1 MCAGGLD
8 GMKRHWDP
16 LVSMLD
22 GDTSDAAKVAATRIM
37 MGIFTLATGRSS
49 RVRKP
54 NCVMTDATESN
65 MGETKVNEI
74 DPDANKDLPHENK
87 LLNWGLTSRIH
98 HSLLKHLPQ
107 LIHALLRGNDNRI
120 ESGATQYFKRGG
132 SSNGISGVVHP
143 GRCCIVPF
151 TSWRLHVCILLAEL
165 LTHNEPEEK
174 SELQNLNGNEEAE
187 AFSLMAM
194 NAVMELTLPPALQ
207 TNNDDQVSES
217 TVLNP
222 WPFLCDWVF
231 DYPENTLYHF
241 QFIRLFKAICMEH
254 HEASLRLV
262 LQKLKFVS
270 RAVKTCSGAYANRGV
285 LLVCLNVL
293 RLRSHSLAPSAF
305 LCQFLKSHDAW
316 KGFQD
321 ELLRMTLEQ
330 ERHSHP
336 VPSKESY
343 FGESINIDLG
353 SSYAVQL
360 GFDGIE
366 TYRADSAT
374 VQQQPLIA
382 EAADS
387 KKKKKKKKGK
397 RN

>member
-1 MCAGGLD
+1 
-8 GMKRHWDP
+8 MKRHWDP

-387 KKKKKKKKGK
+387 KKKKKKKRKK
-397 RN
+397 KK